1 MVARYKRWLMP
12 KGSVFLPS
20 SAGIAKLI
28 ERLRKDTW
36 IPDGGGYAARTVD
49 NEFGDDAAARL
60 AASRE
65 PLPATVTGA
74 WLDDPDREELRLM
87 WQVEGKDA
95 LSARYPLSRK
105 VDGAVSYSF
114 ELHRASDFVYP
125 SSKTL
130 GRVPTKCACGDD
142 LAFGWDE
149 DEVVP
154 AFEASTGI
162 FHECEACS
170 RTFDPSKGVGTL
182 TNPFDRS
189 TVQVRGGAA
198 YRFAL
203 EVDCG
208 TCFVADATLCFLP
221 ELVALVQDEFGR
233 DFFEVG
239 DVY

>member
-1 MVARYKRWLMP
+1 MGVEYQRWLMP
-12 KGSVFLPS
+12 KGSAFLPS

-28 ERLRKDTW
+28 ERLRKDRW
-36 IPDGGGYAARTVD
+36 IPDAGGHAFKTVD
-49 NEFGDDAAARL
+49 NEFDDDAARL
-60 AASRE
+60 AARRE
-65 PLPATVTGA
+65 RLPTPITAQ
-74 WLDDPDREELRLM
+74 WLDDPDREELRIV
-87 WQVEGKDA
+87 WRVEGKDA
-95 LSARYPLSRK
+95 QSLQHPLSRK
-105 VDGAVSYSF
+105 VDGAAPYSI
-114 ELHRASDFVYP
+114 EIHRASDYIYP
-125 SSKTL
+125 VSATI

-170 RTFDPSKGVGTL
+170 RTFDPSKGLGTIK
-182 TNPFDRS
+182 NPFDGS
-189 TVQVRGGAA
+189 TEQVRGGAA

-203 EVDCG
+203 KVDCG
-208 TCFVADATLCFLP
+208 KSFVSDAALCCAP

-239 DVY
+239 DLY

>member
-1 MVARYKRWLMP
+1 MSARYHRWLMP
-12 KGSVFLPS
+12 KGSAFLPS
-20 SAGIAKLI
+20 GAGIAKLI
-28 ERLRKDTW
+28 ERLRKDGW
-36 IPDGGGYAARTVD
+36 IPGSGGYAAKTVD
-49 NEFGDDAAARL
+49 NDFTDDAARR

-65 PLPATVTGA
+65 RLPSPITAA
-74 WLDDPDREELRLM
+74 WLDDPDREELRVV
-87 WQVEGKDA
+87 WQVEGKEPHA
-95 LSARYPLSRK
+95 AKYPLSRK
-105 VDGAVSYSF
+105 VDGPAPYSI
-114 ELHRASDFVYP
+114 ELHRASDYVYP
-125 SSKTL
+125 VSETI

-170 RTFDPSKGVGTL
+170 RTFDPSKGLGTIK
-182 TNPFDRS
+182 NPFDGS
-189 TVQVRGGAA
+189 TEQVRGGAA

-203 EVDCG
+203 KVDCG
-208 TCFVADATLCFLP
+208 KSFVADAALCFLP

-239 DVY
+239 DLY